1 MSLLQ
6 TPNQILAELNAA
18 HLSHRLSMVDEL
30 KTMGYFG
37 TPILLMM
44 VALPIAGVILIFL
57 RPHMGARLAYS
68 ILCLLPAVF
77 GLMGMLSAL
86 RGMFAS
92 LGVSGMAD
100 GPGLM
105 LAFSEISRVLVFG
118 LFVSAFAMSLA
129 ILVWLMP
136 KRERSA
142 PPQLPIE

>member
-44 VALPIAGVILIFL
+44 LALPIAGVILIFL

-68 ILCLLPAVF
+68 ILCLLPTVF

-92 LGVSGMAD
+92 LGVS
-100 GPGLM
+100 
-105 LAFSEISRVLVFG
+105 
-118 LFVSAFAMSLA
+118 
-129 ILVWLMP
+129 
-136 KRERSA
+136 
-142 PPQLPIE
+142 